1 MSKVR
6 FVSMLAVVLTAFSSI
21 SIANAAP
28 SVLVQGGP
36 YTNLDPN
43 GADIHFGFG
52 NFPTAHG
59 LYLYEAVQPTAGARP
74 TIFST
79 AQVWV
84 SNDPQAPASPKGD
97 VKVKVTAY
105 FTGADCYHMV
115 CGIFVRLDHTAQS
128 DTSEDQFIPI
138 TFAPATAAPT
148 TAPLPVDTITASISG
163 KTLSSSAPF
172 TIAYQTPVN
181 IDVVTGSG
189 ATPTFKVY
197 GDNCTMTGSMLTALK
212 GSGQCDVAVTSPGNA
227 MSSTVTSHF
236 PVNLKVGI
244 QTPVPT
250 GAGAAIKNSILL
262 AQMTN
267 FGEKIS
273 YKSYS
278 TKVCT
283 VNANQVKILKSGT
296 CTLVAKATGRS
307 GLFSTYS
314 SKITLKVSKIK

>member
-6 FVSMLAVVLTAFSSI
+6 IVALLAAGLTIASSFAGA
-21 SIANAAP
+21 SAAP
-28 SVLVQGGP
+28 SVVVQGGP

-59 LYLYEAVQPTAGARP
+59 LYLYEAVQPETGARP

-138 TFAPATAAPT
+138 TFAAATTTPIVAA
-148 TAPLPVDTITASISG
+148 LPNDTITASVNG
-163 KTLSSSAPF
+163 KTLSSAAPF
-172 TIAYQTPVN
+172 TISYQTPVS
-181 IDVVTGSG
+181 IDATTGSG
-189 ATPTFKVY
+189 VAPTFKVY
-197 GDNCTMTGSMLTALK
+197 GENCSMVGNMLTALK
-212 GSGQCDVAVTSPGNA
+212 GSGQCDVAITSPGNA
-227 MSSTVTSHF
+227 TVATVTSHF
-236 PVNLKVGI
+236 PVNLKIGI
-244 QTPVPT
+244 QTPVPF
-250 GAGAAIKNSILL
+250 GAAAIKNSILL

-273 YKSYS
+273 YKTTSAKICS
-278 TKVCT
+278 IVG
-283 VNANQVKILKSGT
+283 NQVKIIKTGT
-296 CTLVAKATGRS
+296 CTLIAKATGRV
-307 GLFSTYS
+307 GLFTSYS
-314 SKITLKVSKIK
+314 SKIALKVSKIK